1 MNQMAEIIKTADFEA
16 KVKKADKPV
25 LVDFYADWCGPCKM
39 LSPAVEKIAK
49 EFAGKANVYKVNTD
63 ADGALAAG
71 FGIIS
76 IPTLIFFKNGEEAD
90 RVVGFVPEDTL
101 RRKLEALC

>member
-1 MNQMAEIIKTADFEA
+1 MAEIIKTADFEE
-16 KVKKADKPV
+16 KVKNADKPV

-39 LSPAVEKIAK
+39 LSPTVEKLAA
-49 EFAGKANVYKVNTD
+49 EFADRAYVYKVNTD

-76 IPTLIFFKNGEEAD
+76 IPTLIFFKNGAEVD
-90 RVVGFVPEDTL
+90 RAIGFVPEGTL
-101 RRKLEALC
+101 RGKLEALC